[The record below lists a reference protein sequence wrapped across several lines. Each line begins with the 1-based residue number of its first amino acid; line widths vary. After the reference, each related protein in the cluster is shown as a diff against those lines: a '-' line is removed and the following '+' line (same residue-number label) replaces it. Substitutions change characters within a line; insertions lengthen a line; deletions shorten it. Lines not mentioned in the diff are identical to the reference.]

1 MPAPTPEQRAGELL
15 ARLAELAFVCTGSN
29 DLAAL
34 VDIAAETCRE
44 AVGGRAWRFLS
55 VDESSGALTAGPPG
69 SGGPPVLPE
78 PGGLLESMLAH
89 EAPLLA
95 VQGRVGDPKL
105 ERALW
110 PAGTPDAVMAWP
122 VLASDTLRGVL
133 LVALDAMPD
142 AMPGA
147 NPGGELVARIACD
160 QLALALER
168 QALAEARAR
177 QAEAMSQVE
186 ERAHSGEALFSE
198 LIAVVAHEIR
208 TPLTSIKAYTETLI
222 DAPDTAFEQRRAFL
236 TVIDEECDRLARLVS
251 DALDLSRLEAGHRA
265 LKLTTM
271 RPGAFVEDLKCTV
284 EPEAARHGV
293 RLVTELDPALGEV
306 EGDPDL
312 LKQLVLNLLGNALK
326 FSPNGAPVTIRAR
339 AEGGE
344 WQLDVVDAGVGIPEE
359 LLDRVFERFYR
370 VELKGG
376 RRVPGTGLG
385 LAIARHIVDL
395 HGGRIWAE
403 NAPGGGS
410 IFSLRLPLRQLAPES
425 VCAVARSLGGREDV
439 RRLLGAAVDMV
450 GEQMASEIVSV
461 LLVDPEIGDLV
472 VSAARGLDEAA
483 YARRLSYRGGVAGAA
498 IRVGRPLLV
507 DNVETDRRIH
517 KQSHPQ
523 YFTKSLLCVPIQ
535 VAGEIIGVLNVNNK
549 VSREEFDESDRA
561 LLASLTDRLTAA
573 LQRAQAYPDAP
584 SVVQEACGALQSL
597 ARPRRD
603 LLAGRRELGHYAFEI
618 ARRLAL
624 EPAECARIA
633 LLAGGDPANQ
643 AGITRPDASGTDEG
657 GADEAAARSA
667 ILVARA
673 ERMDGAGWPRGLAGG
688 AIPLGARVLAVLDSF
703 EALTRARA
711 YRSALPVDEALG
723 ALDAGAGRAFDP
735 RVLGALR
742 ATLED
747 DGRLGDRR
755 EVA

>member
-1 MPAPTPEQRAGELL
+1 MPAPTPEAKARELL
-15 ARLAELAFVCTGSN
+15 ARLAELSFACTRSN

-34 VDIAAETCRE
+34 VDVAAETCLS
-44 AVGGRAWRFLS
+44 AVGGRSWRFLS
-55 VDESSGALTAGPPG
+55 VDESSGALTSGPPD
-69 SGGPPVLPE
+69 SGGRAVLPE
-78 PGGLLESMLAH
+78 SRGLLESMLAR
-89 EAPLLA
+89 EAPQVA
-95 VQGRVGDPKL
+95 VQGKAGDPTL
-105 ERALW
+105 ERSLW
-110 PAGTPDAVMAWP
+110 PAGLPDAVMAWP
-122 VLASDTLRGVL
+122 VLSADTLRGVL
-133 LVALDAMPD
+133 LVALDAPPD
-142 AMPGA
+142 A
-147 NPGGELVARIACD
+147 NPAGELVARIACD
-160 QLALALER
+160 QLALVLER
-168 QALAEARAR
+168 HALAAAHAR

-186 ERAHSGEALFSE
+186 ERANSGEALFSE

-265 LKLTTM
+265 LKLRTM
-271 RPGAFVEDLKCTV
+271 RPEAFIADLKDTV

-293 RLVTELDPALGEV
+293 RLETALDPALGEV

-339 AEGGE
+339 MDGCE

-385 LAIARHIVDL
+385 LAIARHIVEL

-410 IFSLRLPLRQLAPES
+410 IFSVRLPLRQLAPES
-425 VCAVARSLGGREDV
+425 ACAVARALGGREDV

-450 GEQMASEIVSV
+450 GEQMASEIVSIQ
-461 LLVDPEIGDLV
+461 LVDPATGDLMV
-472 VSAARGLDEAA
+472 TAARGLDEAA
-483 YARRLSYRGGVAGAA
+483 YTRRMPYRGGVAGAA
-498 IRVGRPLLV
+498 IRAGQPLLV
-507 DNVETDRRIH
+507 NNVETDRRIH
-517 KQSHPQ
+517 KPSHPQ
-523 YFTKSLLCVPIQ
+523 YFTKSLLCAPIQ
-535 VAGEIIGVLNVNNK
+535 VAGETIGVINVNNK
-549 VSREEFDESDRA
+549 ASREEFDEADRA
-561 LLASLTDRLTAA
+561 LLATLVERLTAA
-573 LQRAQAYPDAP
+573 LQRAHAYPGAP
-584 SVVQEACGALQSL
+584 SLVQEACDALKSL

-603 LLAGRRELGHYAFEI
+603 LLAGRRDLARYAFEI

-624 EPAECARIA
+624 PPAECARIA
-633 LLAGGDPANQ
+633 LLAGGDRA
-643 AGITRPDASGTDEG
+643 DATD
-657 GADEAAARSA
+657 DAAARSA
-667 ILVARA
+667 ILVARG

-688 AIPLGARVLAVLDSF
+688 AIPIGARVLAVLDGF
-703 EALTRARA
+703 EALARARA
-711 YRSALPVDEALG
+711 YRAALPVDEALN
-723 ALDAGAGRAFDP
+723 ALDASAGRAFDP

-747 DGRLGDRR
+747 DGRLGARR

>member
-1 MPAPTPEQRAGELL
+1 MASPAPGTRSREMF
-15 ARLAELAFVCTGSN
+15 ARLAELAFACANSD

-34 VDIAAETCRE
+34 VDVAAEACRA

-55 VDESSGALTAGPPG
+55 VDEGSGALMSGPPDA
-69 SGGPPVLPE
+69 GGVPVLPE

-89 EAPLLA
+89 EAPRVA
-95 VQGRVGDPKL
+95 VQGRAGDPTL

-133 LVALDAMPD
+133 LVGLDAP
-142 AMPGA
+142 PEE
-147 NPGGELVARIACD
+147 NPEGDLAARIACD

-168 QALAEARAR
+168 HALAVARVR
-177 QAEAMSQVE
+177 QAEAMAQIE

-236 TVIDEECDRLARLVS
+236 TVIDEECDRLTRLVS
-251 DALDLSRLEAGHRA
+251 DALDLSRLESGHRA
-265 LKLTTM
+265 LKLQTM
-271 RPGAFVEDLKCTV
+271 RPEAFVEDLKCTV

-293 RLVTELDPALGEV
+293 RIETALDSALGDV

-326 FSPNGAPVTIRAR
+326 FSPNGAPVTITTRAD
-339 AEGGE
+339 GGE
-344 WQLDVVDAGVGIPEE
+344 WQLDVTDAGVGIPEE

-395 HGGRIWAE
+395 HGGRIWAH
-403 NAPGGGS
+403 NAPTGGAV
-410 IFSLRLPLRQLAPES
+410 FSVRLPVRQLAPES
-425 VCAVARSLGGREDV
+425 VCAVARSLGERADV
-439 RRLLGAAVDMV
+439 RRLIGAAVDMV
-450 GEQMASEIVSV
+450 GEQMASEIVSI
-461 LLVDPEIGDLV
+461 LLVDPAAGDLV
-472 VSAARGLDEAA
+472 VTAARGLDELALT
-483 YARRLSYRGGVAGAA
+483 RRLPYRGGVAGAA
-498 IRVGRPLLV
+498 IRAGQPLLV
-507 DNVETDRRIH
+507 NNVETDRRIH
-517 KQSHPQ
+517 KKSHPQ
-523 YFTKSLLCVPIQ
+523 YFTKSLLCAPIQ
-535 VAGEIIGVLNVNNK
+535 VAGETIGVINVNNK
-549 VSREEFDESDRA
+549 VSREEFDEADRA
-561 LLASLTDRLTAA
+561 LLATLSDRLAAA
-573 LQRAQAYPDAP
+573 LQRAHAYPDAP
-584 SVVQEACGALQSL
+584 SVVLEACDALRSL

-603 LLAGRRELGHYAFEI
+603 LLAGRRELARYAHEI

-624 EPAECARIA
+624 APAECARIA
-633 LLAGGDPANQ
+633 HLAGGGTEGANGGAPA
-643 AGITRPDASGTDEG
+643 A
-657 GADEAAARSA
+657 ADEAAARSA

-673 ERMDGAGWPRGLAGG
+673 ERVDGAGWPRGLEGS
-688 AIPLGARVLAVLDSF
+688 AIPVGARILAVLDGF

-711 YRSALPVDEALG
+711 YRAALPVDEALG

-747 DGRLGDRR
+747 DGRVGARR